1 MRFGLS
7 EKRVV
12 DEFHKLYYNARKHQ
26 RTLGNTHFLG
36 VPAQKCPL
44 DLWVYQEILFE
55 IRPDLVIETGTADG
69 GSALYL
75 ASLMELV
82 GTGEIV
88 SIDIESREMRPKHS
102 RIRYLLGSSTD
113 SAILA
118 EVGEI
123 AAKAKTVLA
132 ILDSDHSR
140 DHVLDELRAYGPLV
154 TPGSYLIVEDTNVNG
169 HPVRRDHGPGPMEAV
184 DEFLRSGQ
192 PFEIDESREKF
203 FLTFNPRGYL
213 RRNS

>member
-1 MRFGLS
+1 M
-7 EKRVV
+7 
-12 DEFHKLYYNARKHQ
+12 
-26 RTLGNTHFLG
+26 
-36 VPAQKCPL
+36 
-44 DLWVYQEILFE
+44 
-55 IRPDLVIETGTADG
+55 IETGTADG
-69 GSALYL
+69 GSAPYL

-123 AAKAKTVLA
+123 AAEAKTVLA